1 MSRCRAQGSLPEA
14 ETESKKPRRSERLSK
29 DSPPEKTPVSHKQHL
44 PSPVTHASENKSK
57 DTTPVVRP
65 EAIRTPHKTE
75 DTHELSHAGLSS
87 PPQDTQ
93 PMSQYVDQH
102 PALADEVEDEVKEGV
117 WGYLVPL
124 DAKYG
129 DKPIVMKRRSACPL
143 PETVEQAIKDKPTD
157 DSNKSA
163 ALKNEEAYERT
174 KIKGIASGG
183 YLIGRHNECGRST
196 WPSEGLILELH

>member
-1 MSRCRAQGSLPEA
+1 
-14 ETESKKPRRSERLSK
+14 
-29 DSPPEKTPVSHKQHL
+29 
-44 PSPVTHASENKSK
+44 
-57 DTTPVVRP
+57 
-65 EAIRTPHKTE
+65 
-75 DTHELSHAGLSS
+75 
-87 PPQDTQ
+87 
-93 PMSQYVDQH
+93 MSQYVDQH